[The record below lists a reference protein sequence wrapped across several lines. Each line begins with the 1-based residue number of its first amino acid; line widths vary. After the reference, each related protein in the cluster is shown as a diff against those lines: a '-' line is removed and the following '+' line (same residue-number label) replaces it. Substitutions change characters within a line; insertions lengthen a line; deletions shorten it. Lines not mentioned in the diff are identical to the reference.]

1 MDAQKCGEFITELR
15 KEKNLTQKDLA
26 NELNVSDK
34 AISRWETG
42 KGFPDV
48 DSLQSLSK
56 FFSVTI
62 NELLAGEKAETK
74 TIEEIAEENII
85 SVINETEKNK
95 KSKKTMTVLSII
107 LALILIRDCLRAPDQ
122 RIGQYTGYAYCLMG
136 VQLCSTTPEIFL
148 CSGFYSK
155 YSLAGLCNIQIHLHD
170 PLLAP
175 KEFNQ
180 DSIIGFKSFT
190 PPTVATEG
198 KAVLGNLLGYSAAAP
213 DLLALLLMFVLHLD
227 KFLDVKAPV
236 LHEAAVLG
244 RHYSTDH
251 NR

>member
-1 MDAQKCGEFITELR
+1 MLESRIRE
-15 KEKNLTQKDLA
+15 
-26 NELNVSDK
+26 
-34 AISRWETG
+34 AIYIWPSLFNSRALIKT
-42 KGFPDV
+42 KIK
-48 DSLQSLSK
+48 SIHK
-56 FFSVTI
+56 RI
-62 NELLAGEKAETK
+62 RRLLCYLEGC
-74 TIEEIAEENII
+74 
-85 SVINETEKNK
+85 
-95 KSKKTMTVLSII
+95 II
-107 LALILIRDCLRAPDQ
+107 LAFILLRNCLRVPDQ
-122 RIGQYTGYAYCLMG
+122 RIRQYTGYAYCLMG